1 MNRLICL
8 NIYNKIDQIKI
19 GLFFSNFSYFCKYIG
34 EVRKVKRQ
42 NIIILSVFIIII
54 CCFYLISCNV
64 GSETHS
70 TVETLETEEEGEYV
84 SIYLMGHF
92 NRCGSYNVPRSWTLE
107 ELFLFGGIKPGAD
120 IRGFD
125 LTTTVEAGKT
135 YYVYEQNTVN
145 ISYNDKINI
154 NTADL
159 SRLKELD
166 GIGEALALRII
177 SYRQIHP
184 FTSIEEIK
192 NVSGIG
198 NETFKNIKDYITV

>member
-1 MNRLICL
+1 M
-8 NIYNKIDQIKI
+8 
-19 GLFFSNFSYFCKYIG
+19 
-34 EVRKVKRQ
+34 KRQ
-42 NIIILSVFIIII
+42 NIIIFSILVIMI
-54 CCFYLISCNV
+54 CCFYLISCNI
-64 GSETHS
+64 GSETQS
-70 TVETLETEEEGEYV
+70 TVESLETEVEGEYV
-84 SIYLMGHF
+84 SICLMGHF
-92 NRCGSYNVPRSWTLE
+92 ERCGSYNVPKSWTLE

-120 IRGFD
+120 TREFD
-125 LTTTVEAGKT
+125 LTTTVEAKKT
-135 YYVYEQNTVN
+135 YYVHKKNTVN
-145 ISYNDKINI
+145 VSYDEKINI